1 MVMDSKVKQ
10 DIINEIAKT
19 LLNSRPLTVEYKGRA
34 LATILP
40 VEDNQ
45 EFQTQREE
53 ILKNLEK
60 ELKGIFDLIRS
71 HTQRHSLAEVEAQ
84 LAALRH
90 IIEQEMEE

>member
-1 MVMDSKVKQ
+1 MDSKVKQ
-10 DIINEIAKT
+10 DIINEISKT

-40 VEDNQ
+40 IEDYQ

-53 ILKNLEK
+53 VLKSLEK
-60 ELKGIFDLIRS
+60 ELNSILDLIRS
-71 HTQRHSLAEVEAQ
+71 HTQRQSLAEVEAQ
-84 LAALRH
+84 LAVLRH